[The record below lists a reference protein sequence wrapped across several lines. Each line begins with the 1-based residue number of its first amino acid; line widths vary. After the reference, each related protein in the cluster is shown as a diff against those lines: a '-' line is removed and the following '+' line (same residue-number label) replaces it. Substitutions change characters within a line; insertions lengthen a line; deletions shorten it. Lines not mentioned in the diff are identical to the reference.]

1 MLPYSMGFLL
11 LQATGHVSGLG
22 RIVTHLI
29 VGIVTLKE
37 TVELIINRHM
47 GHTVHLTL
55 GAGMYNTSK
64 QPFYISNP

>member
-1 MLPYSMGFLL
+1 M
-11 LQATGHVSGLG
+11 SGLG

-29 VGIVTLKE
+29 VGIVIPKD
-37 TVELIINRHM
+37 TVEFVINRHK

-64 QPFYISNP
+64 QSFYISNP

>member
-1 MLPYSMGFLL
+1 M
-11 LQATGHVSGLG
+11 QATDLVSGLG

-29 VGIVTLKE
+29 IGIVILKE
-37 TVELIINRHM
+37 TVGLVINRHM